1 MTHFTTLENLMHM
14 VPTLAYSY
22 FHGTIYEY
30 VVTNV
35 TDPII
40 QELNCTFSGNH
51 TGTVYILGQ

>member
-1 MTHFTTLENLMHM
+1 MTHFTTFKNLMHM
-14 VPTLAYSY
+14 VTTLAYSY

-51 TGTVYILGQ
+51 TGTVYIY